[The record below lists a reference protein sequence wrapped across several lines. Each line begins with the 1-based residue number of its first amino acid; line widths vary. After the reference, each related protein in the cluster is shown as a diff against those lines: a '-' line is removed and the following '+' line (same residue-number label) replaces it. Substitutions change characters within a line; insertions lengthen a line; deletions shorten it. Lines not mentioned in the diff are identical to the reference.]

1 MYDNI
6 TKSGVSLGRLA
17 ATTAALFMKYSSVQ
31 QHFVKKKYHRTKAEA
46 VPVDSW
52 KGCCVAEQRKRVE
65 KDEAREGKGGG
76 KDLRA

>member
-17 ATTAALFMKYSSVQ
+17 ATTAALFMKYSSAQ
-31 QHFVKKKYHRTKAEA
+31 QHFVKKKYHRTEAEA

-52 KGCCVAEQRKRVE
+52 
-65 KDEAREGKGGG
+65 
-76 KDLRA
+76 